1 MADIQKEIEKEVK
14 AQQLAGKVMKS
25 VQQEIIAYMPY
36 LNRAVLQMPVY
47 FYTPN
52 ERTSEA
58 AVSFGTD
65 GTNFYGL
72 ASIVMQ
78 MFEQGENQVLRL
90 YLHSIM
96 HCLFTHMFTYD
107 RFETQY
113 WDLAA
118 DMAAENVILNLH
130 WKKCELDGD
139 DIRRRVLNETIEK
152 CGRGNAETIYDYLC
166 THEKERNTLLRYAFM
181 FRQDRH
187 DLWGDTE
194 KEKNQDPSD
203 LEQKWKEIEK
213 NTELDAENY
222 EKARGL
228 EPGTISRKFSLPKRK
243 QEDYSELL
251 HKFMVYQEE
260 VHTDPDSFDYIYYT
274 YGLQL
279 YEKMPLIEPLEYRV
293 DHQIESFVIAID
305 TSGSTRGNVVQNF
318 IAKTY
323 DILTTSGIFAK
334 DMHVIILQCDAKVQ
348 EETII
353 HNREELQ
360 SYIKD
365 FTIKGYGGTDFR
377 PVFERIEEFR
387 NAGTL
392 PNLRGLLYFTDGF
405 GEYPKNMPSYKT
417 AFVMLEN
424 QKEIPEVPSW
434 AIQMKV
440 SMEELER

>member
-1 MADIQKEIEKEVK
+1 MTDIQNEIEKEVK
-14 AQQLAGKVMKS
+14 AQQLAGKIIKS

-36 LNRAVLQMPVY
+36 LNRAVMQMPVY

-52 ERTSEA
+52 EQTAEA
-58 AVSFGTD
+58 VVSFGTD
-65 GTNFYGL
+65 GANFYGL
-72 ASIVMQ
+72 ASIVLQ
-78 MFEQGENQVLRL
+78 LFEQQENQVLRL
-90 YLHSIM
+90 YLHSMM

-118 DMAAENVILNLH
+118 DMAAENVILDLH

-166 THEKERNTLLRYAFM
+166 THEKERNGLRRYAFL

-187 DLWGDTE
+187 DIWRETK
-194 KEKNQDPSD
+194 KEKKQDF
-203 LEQKWKEIEK
+203 EEIKQKWKKIEK
-213 NTELDAENY
+213 NTELGAENY
-222 EKARGL
+222 EKTRGL
-228 EPGTISRKFSLPKRK
+228 EPGTISQRFSLPKRK
-243 QEDYSELL
+243 SEDYTTLL
-251 HKFMVYQEE
+251 RKFMVYQEE
-260 VHTDPDSFDYIYYT
+260 IHTNPDSFDYIYYT

-279 YEKMPLIEPLEYRV
+279 YKKMPLIEPLEYRV
-293 DHQIESFVIAID
+293 DHQIENFVIAID
-305 TSGSTRGNVVQNF
+305 TSGSTQGEIVQNF

-323 DILTTSGIFAK
+323 DILTTSDIFAK
-334 DMHVIILQCDAKVQ
+334 DMHVVILQCDAKIQ
-348 EETII
+348 EETVI
-353 HNREELQ
+353 HNTDELQ
-360 SYIKD
+360 SYLRD
-365 FTIKGYGGTDFR
+365 CTIKGYGGTDFR
-377 PVFERIEEFR
+377 PVFARIEELR

-392 PNLRGLLYFTDGF
+392 PDLRGLLYFTDGI

-424 QKEIPEVPSW
+424 QKEMPEVPSW

-440 SMEELER
+440 SMEELGR